1 MNNMSESLERLIG
14 YIMKKEPR
22 SGSTA
27 TIEGISVG
35 EAIGYPSIHTLMFHG
50 AEKKAIPFAWKH
62 AKGTVYIK
70 PHEYNSPHIIIA
82 GASGNGKSTLLKK
95 LISGLASSGTNI
107 LLFDSDSEHY
117 DIISA
122 VNGKTIDPF
131 KDINIFA
138 LDGLSAG
145 ERIQELTSIF
155 SDVFNFGY
163 LQSNSLHSCIRYAYS
178 VSGMRSIY
186 QANIENVPSMETLVR
201 TINTF
206 IANSRTAAEK
216 SRLYSILNRLGSLN
230 LGHGDS
236 SLDGINDLFEGVV
249 SIPLRHVKSPY
260 AKRIIMHELLQRLYS
275 RMQSMPITHKL
286 SNYIIIDELDFVI
299 SDYDSQTGIIKKI
312 VREGRKYGIGIIVS
326 THMAIS
332 LPKDMVENSSCII
345 TFGSPDPSERRYMA
359 SVMAHGDPAMEKFL
373 YGDISFLQK
382 YHFLLS
388 CPEFAL
394 PVKITIKVAK
404 PLENNNHDYQNY
416 ASENVLKRPMRKEEA
431 LKLGFTEEQI
441 ESLKK
446 SGKISSS
453 FSSGSEWLMTKNPSL
468 SIGHELGVNAICS
481 WLSANG
487 IENRAIDNSA
497 GPDVVAYAYG
507 NKMALE
513 YETGKKSASSTSR
526 MLAKRTRDYGFVV
539 VIVDEKAY
547 GFYKSAM
554 EKAGILIISDQEIK
568 K

>member
-14 YIMKKEPR
+14 YIMKKKPR
-22 SGSTA
+22 SGSSA
-27 TIEGISVG
+27 IAEGISVG
-35 EAIGYPSIHTLMFHG
+35 EAMGYPYIHTFMFRG
-50 AEKKAIPFAWKH
+50 AEQKAIPFAWKP
-62 AKGTVYIK
+62 ANGTVYIK

-117 DIISA
+117 DIISS
-122 VNGKTIDPF
+122 VNGKTVDPL
-131 KDINIFA
+131 KGINIFA

-145 ERIQELTSIF
+145 ERIQELTSLF
-155 SDVFNFGY
+155 SDIFNFGY

-178 VSGMRSIY
+178 ISGMRSIY
-186 QANIENVPSMETLVR
+186 QASIENVPSMDTLIRV
-201 TINTF
+201 INTF

-216 SRLYSILNRLGSLN
+216 SRLYSILNRL
-230 LGHGDS
+230 S
-236 SLDGINDLFEGVV
+236 SLSIGRGETAPGGINDLFEGVV
-249 SIPLRHVKSPY
+249 SIPLRQIRSPY
-260 AKRIIMHELLQRLYS
+260 SKRIIMHELLQRLYA
-275 RMQSMPITHKL
+275 RMHSMPITHKL

-312 VREGRKYGIGIIVS
+312 IREGRKYGIGIIVS

-345 TFGSPDPSERRYMA
+345 TFGSPDPSERRYVA
-359 SVMAHGDPAMEKFL
+359 SVMAHGNPAMEKFL

-382 YHFLLS
+382 YYFLLS

-394 PVKITIKVAK
+394 PVKITIKEAMPAGNK
-404 PLENNNHDYQNY
+404 TPDYQNH
-416 ASENVLKRPMRKEEA
+416 ASENALRHPVRKEEA
-431 LKLGFTEEQI
+431 ISMGFTEEQI

-446 SGKISSS
+446 SQKISSS
-453 FSSGSEWLMTKNPSL
+453 FSSGSEWIMAKNPSL

-487 IENRAIDNSA
+487 IENHVIDNSK

-513 YETGKKSASSTSR
+513 YETGKKSASSTSK
-526 MLAKRTRDYGFVV
+526 MLDKRIKDYGFVV

-547 GFYKSAM
+547 GFYKSAI
-554 EKAGILIISDQEIK
+554 ETDGILVLSESEIRQ
-568 K
+568 